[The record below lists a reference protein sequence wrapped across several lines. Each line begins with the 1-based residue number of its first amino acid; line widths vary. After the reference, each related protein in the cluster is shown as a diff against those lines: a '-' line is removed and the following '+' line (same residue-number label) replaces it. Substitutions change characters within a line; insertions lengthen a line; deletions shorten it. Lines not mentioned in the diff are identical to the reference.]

1 LSLTKFPIALK
12 PPKAPPI
19 APKVPVIGANAE
31 EMPCPT
37 PLETTPL
44 TAEPTP
50 PTADLPAL

>member
-1 LSLTKFPIALK
+1 M
-12 PPKAPPI
+12 